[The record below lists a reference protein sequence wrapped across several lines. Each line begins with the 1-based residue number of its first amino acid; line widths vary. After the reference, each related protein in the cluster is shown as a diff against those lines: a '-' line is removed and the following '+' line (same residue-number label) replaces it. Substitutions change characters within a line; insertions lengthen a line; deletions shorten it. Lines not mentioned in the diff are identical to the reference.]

1 MVSSENHTWEQ
12 ELSQA
17 IVRQRLKKETKIIV
31 ISTITSFNK
40 ERFQRT
46 IDKSKQKKMLIVDE
60 AHRFTTRPES
70 LKGQFQYMLG
80 LSATPFS
87 GRNTAKG
94 EELMAFFGG
103 RVFNLPIEI
112 ALEKGFLVNYYYH
125 PIFVEATEDEEEKF
139 RKKTAQIAGCF
150 HNGICIDPENLALHL
165 RARLRI
171 ISMAQEKI
179 DRIED
184 ILKAIKEPDHFIVY
198 CGDGRLY
205 DDSDDEIRHIQ
216 FVMKKLSALKYKS
229 SQFTASENMSE
240 RMQLVEAFN
249 GGAIDALVAIRCL
262 DEGINIPSIEG
273 ALVLSSND
281 DYREFVQRRG
291 RILRTYGNK
300 KYANIYDV
308 IVLPSRATTK
318 MAEIELRRYYEYARL
333 ALNKDALLQELE
345 TIATDYGLEL
355 SEFITTF
362 DEGKEAELDD

>member
-1 MVSSENHTWEQ
+1 
-12 ELSQA
+12 
-17 IVRQRLKKETKIIV
+17 
-31 ISTITSFNK
+31 
-40 ERFQRT
+40 
-46 IDKSKQKKMLIVDE
+46 
-60 AHRFTTRPES
+60 
-70 LKGQFQYMLG
+70 
-80 LSATPFS
+80 
-87 GRNTAKG
+87 
-94 EELMAFFGG
+94 
-103 RVFNLPIEI
+103 
-112 ALEKGFLVNYYYH
+112 
-125 PIFVEATEDEEEKF
+125 
-139 RKKTAQIAGCF
+139 
-150 HNGICIDPENLALHL
+150 
-165 RARLRI
+165 
-171 ISMAQEKI
+171 
-179 DRIED
+179 
-184 ILKAIKEPDHFIVY
+184 VY

-318 MAEIELRRYYEYARL
+318 MAEIELRRFYEYARL